1 MFKIGDKVSFGSTH
15 TMIGYIVG
23 INIDPCEESD
33 VNFDKNNWVDYT
45 IRVFK
50 DFYKDGFSDFR
61 RTENDITICREE

>member
-1 MFKIGDKVSFGSTH
+1 MFKIGDKVSFGSVH

-23 INIDPCEESD
+23 INIDPIEESD

-50 DFYKDGFSDFR
+50 DFYKDGFTDFR
-61 RTENDITICREE
+61 CSENDITICKEK